1 MEYRI
6 KEEQVGDFKY
16 FYPQW
21 KKRWFWR
28 RFTYPTGEDGTVMR
42 TKFYRDI
49 EDAKETIA
57 KDKMYR
63 LKKSLAVPKKT
74 IYHYIS

>member
-6 KEEQVGDFKY
+6 KEEQIGDFKY

-42 TKFYRDI
+42 TKFYSNI

-57 KDKMYR
+57 KDKIYH
-63 LKKSLAVPKKT
+63 LKKNLAVPKKT

>member
-6 KEEQVGDFKY
+6 KEEQIGDFKY

-49 EDAKETIA
+49 EDAKETIEQDKVYRVLKATA
-57 KDKMYR
+57 K
-63 LKKSLAVPKKT
+63 PKQT
-74 IYHYIS
+74 IYHYID

>member
-6 KEEQVGDFKY
+6 KEEQIGDVKY

-28 RFTYPTGEDGTVMR
+28 RFTYPTSEDGTVMR
-42 TKFYRDI
+42 TKFYRNI
-49 EDAKETIA
+49 EDAKETIE
-57 KDKMYR
+57 KDKVYR
-63 LKKSLAVPKKT
+63 SLKATAKPKQT
-74 IYHYIS
+74 IYHYVD

>member
-6 KEEQVGDFKY
+6 KEEQIGDVKY

-21 KKRWFWR
+21 RKRWFWR

-49 EDAKETIA
+49 EDAKETIT
-57 KDKMYR
+57 KDKLYR
-63 LKKSLAVPKKT
+63 LQQATAKPNQT
-74 IYHYIS
+74 IYHYVD

>member
-6 KEEQVGDFKY
+6 KEEQVGDVKY

-57 KDKMYR
+57 KDKLYR
-63 LKKSLAVPKKT
+63 LQQATAKPNQT
-74 IYHYIS
+74 IYHYID